1 MATFVSSFLAAA
13 NGLKSILTTQDF
25 GSDYELLCTELS
37 LQSLRFR
44 LWGESVGIHVDFPER
59 TQAHT
64 FTRAEIQGTI
74 TQAVNSVIHLL
85 ADVEALRHRYD
96 LKSTRISTFGGSR
109 KSSIT
114 QREAGL
120 TATDYQPSGV
130 TLLRERMEENQQQK
144 SFLSLAKWTRTDAKK
159 FEEKI
164 ARLKSLIDSMESI
177 SKVAELTSAITSP
190 ILPNYTPTT
199 LEEGPPAYTERQ
211 ERPVIA
217 ERSGSSDWPLP
228 SPRLMEVQSRS
239 PRSRRPR
246 LTSIYSSQSSDI
258 VKHHTAFVTYVAG
271 IDGTSDRE
279 ASPRARDKLQR
290 LSSVQFSELSS
301 DIYDEVV
308 RRQEYN
314 AYVYHDI
321 RQEPRLEMV
330 ADTLPEKSDYH
341 PKRNAARQRLATL
354 RTQRFRDLVNDML
367 VEIERRSSLP
377 PPPTSGISYQSLSAL
392 SSPNILSPVSTT
404 GFSAASTPATT
415 PSNSP
420 PTTPELPS
428 VEVFKSFRVSPNS
441 TTNQVLPEALRK
453 YHIKARWQDYQL
465 WIMYG
470 DQERCLGP
478 EERPLSIFR
487 ELERDGKKPMFMLK
501 SHKKQ
506 TTGASS
512 AKNEGFTK

>member
-1 MATFVSSFLAAA
+1 VYLWLGGSYLA
-13 NGLKSILTTQDF
+13 NNYQ
-25 GSDYELLCTELS
+25 
-37 LQSLRFR
+37 
-44 LWGESVGIHVDFPER
+44 VGIHVDFPER

-64 FTRAEIQGTI
+64 FSRAEIQNTI

-96 LKSTRISTFGGSR
+96 LKSTRVSAYGGSR

-114 QREAGL
+114 HREAGL

-130 TLLRERMEENQQQK
+130 TLLRQRMEENQQQK
-144 SFLSLAKWTRTDAKK
+144 SFLSLAKWTRSDAKK
-159 FEEKI
+159 FEDKI

-177 SKVAELTSAITSP
+177 SKVAELTSASQSP
-190 ILPNYTPTT
+190 TLPEYTPTT
-199 LEEGPPAYTERQ
+199 LEERPPAYTEIQ
-211 ERPVIA
+211 QRPVIA
-217 ERSGSSDWPLP
+217 ERSRGSSDWPLP
-228 SPRLMEVQSRS
+228 SPRLMDAPSRS
-239 PRSRRPR
+239 PRSRPRPR
-246 LTSIYSSQSSDI
+246 LTSIYNSQTSTSDQ
-258 VKHHTAFVTYVAG
+258 VSHHTAFVTYVAG

-279 ASPRARDKLQR
+279 ASPRAREKLQR
-290 LSSVQFSELSS
+290 LSSVQFTELSS

-308 RRQEYN
+308 RRQEYS

-330 ADTLPEKSDYH
+330 ADTLPEIFGYH
-341 PKRNAARQRLATL
+341 PKRNAARGRLATL

-367 VEIERRSSLP
+367 LEIERRATLP
-377 PPPTSGISYQSLSAL
+377 PPPTSGILYQSLSAL
-392 SSPNILSPVSTT
+392 SSPNILSPASTT

-441 TTNQVLPEALRK
+441 TTIQVLPEALRK
-453 YHIKARWQDYQL
+453 YQIKARWQDYQL

-506 TTGASS
+506 TTGTISV
-512 AKNEGFTK
+512 KTEGFTK